1 MIKQAPPLFEHQ
13 ETTVDFILDRD
24 SVFILNDPGTGKTRT
39 VLEAFK
45 RYKEQ
50 EPTARLCVLAP
61 LSILEPSWA
70 GDIKKF
76 TPTLSFSIAYAKN
89 RAAAFASDA
98 DVYISNHEAVKYLAK
113 QNPFSER
120 DWLVVDE
127 STAFKNPTAKR
138 SKSLKIISSAYSK
151 RILMTGTPV
160 PNTVCDVWHQML
172 CVDGGERLGTSF
184 WKFRSQVCI
193 PTPVPGMPNVSNWED
208 KPGATEW
215 VMDMIRDVSI
225 RYKAEDCLDLP
236 ENSVHTLCVQL
247 PDSIYSKYL
256 QLARESVVDIGSG
269 TINAVHAGSRVKKLL
284 QLCTGAVYD
293 EHGEAKLAHTDRY
306 DLVADLV
313 EQRTDPCIVA
323 YNWKHERNQ
332 LQEICKKR
340 GISFAFIDGDVPAKQ
355 RSAIVDQFQAGQIQ
369 MLACHPQAAGHG
381 LTLTAGK
388 TTIWC
393 SPTYNSEHFQQLNR
407 RIHRAGQTKKTETIL
422 ISASLTA
429 ELQVYEKLQG
439 KLGRM
444 EDLLTL
450 FEQSTK
456 EAA

>member
-13 ETTVDFILDRD
+13 KTTVEFILDRN

-39 VLEAFK
+39 VLEAFA
-45 RYKEQ
+45 RHKEKY
-50 EPTARLCVLAP
+50 PDSKLCVLAP
-61 LSILEPSWA
+61 LSILEPSWG
-70 GDIKKF
+70 GDINKF
-76 TPTLSFSIAYAKN
+76 TPELQYSVAYAKN
-89 RAAAFASDA
+89 RTKAFASDA
-98 DVYISNHEAVKYLAK
+98 DIYISNHEAVKYLEK
-113 QNPFSER
+113 DLPFDEN

-138 SKSLKIISSAYSK
+138 SKALKKISSAYGK

-172 CVDGGERLGTSF
+172 CVDGGERLGSSF

-193 PTPVPGMPNVSNWED
+193 PRPVPGMPNVSTWED
-208 KPGATEW
+208 KPGATDW

-236 ENSVHTLCVQL
+236 ENRVQTMYVQL
-247 PDSIYSKYL
+247 PRGIYNKYV
-256 QLARESVVDIGSG
+256 QLARESVVQLETG

-293 EHGEAKLAHTDRY
+293 DSSEAKLAHTDRY

-313 EQRTDPCIVA
+313 EQRSNPCIVA
-323 YNWKHERNQ
+323 YNWKHERQQ

-340 GISFAFIDGDVPAKQ
+340 GISFSFIDGDVPAQK
-355 RSAIVDQFQAGQIQ
+355 RSAIVEKFQAGQIQ

-381 LTLTAGK
+381 LTLTTGK

-407 RIHRAGQTKKTETIL
+407 RIHRAGQTEKTETIL
-422 ISASLTA
+422 IAAEMTA
-429 ELQVYEKLQG
+429 ELDVYDKLQG

>member
-1 MIKQAPPLFEHQ
+1 MSKQVPPLFEHQ
-13 ETTVDFILDRD
+13 KVTVDFILDRE

-39 VLEAFK
+39 VLEAFA
-45 RYKEQ
+45 RYKATK
-50 EPTARLCVLAP
+50 PNAKLCVLAP
-61 LSILEPSWA
+61 LSILEPSWG

-76 TPTLSFSIAYAKN
+76 TPTMRFSIAYAKN
-89 RAAAFASDA
+89 RTKAFASDA
-98 DVYISNHEAVKYLAK
+98 DIYISNHEACKYLEK
-113 QNPFSER
+113 DSPFGKD

-138 SKSLKIISSAYSK
+138 SKALKNISTAYDK

-184 WKFRSQVCI
+184 WKFRNQVCL
-193 PTPVPGMPNVSNWED
+193 PKPVPGMPNISNWED

-236 ENSVHTLCVQL
+236 ENRVQTLTVEL
-247 PDSIYSKYL
+247 PPQIYSQYL
-256 QLARESVVDIGSG
+256 QLARESVVRIDTK
-269 TINAVHAGSRVKKLL
+269 TINAVHAGARVKKLL

-293 EHGEAKLAHTDRY
+293 EHGEAQLAHTDRY
-306 DLVADLV
+306 DLVTDLV
-313 EQRTDPCIVA
+313 EQRPYPCVVA
-323 YNWKHERNQ
+323 YNWKHERQ
-332 LQEICKKR
+332 KLQGIAQKR
-340 GISFAFIDGDVPAKQ
+340 GISFAFIDGDVPVKQ
-355 RSAIVDQFQAGQIQ
+355 RTAIVEQFQAGEIQ

-381 LTLTAGK
+381 LTLTTGK

-407 RIHRAGQTKKTETIL
+407 RIHRAGQTEKTETIL
-422 ISASLTA
+422 IAASLTA
-429 ELQVYEKLQG
+429 ELGVYEKLQG

-444 EDLLTL
+444 EELLEL

>member
-1 MIKQAPPLFEHQ
+1 MTTQIPPLFEHQ
-13 ETTVDFILDRD
+13 EKTVDFIRSRD
-24 SVFILNDPGTGKTRT
+24 SVFVLNDPGTGKTRT
-39 VLEAFK
+39 VLEAFLQHK
-45 RYKEQ
+45 TQFPESK
-50 EPTARLCVLAP
+50 LCVIAP

-76 TPTLSFSIAYAKN
+76 TPTLRFCIAYAKN
-89 RAAAFASDA
+89 RSAAFASDS
-98 DVYISNHEAVKYLAK
+98 DIYISNHEAVKFLEKAMHFG
-113 QNPFSER
+113 PD

-138 SKSLKIISSAYSK
+138 SKALKKISSTYGK

-184 WKFRSQVCI
+184 WKFRSQVCT
-193 PTPVPGMPNVSNWED
+193 PSPVPGRPNISTWED

-236 ENSVHTLCVQL
+236 ENSVHTMHVQL
-247 PDSIYSKYL
+247 PQSIYAKYV
-256 QLARESVVDIGSG
+256 QLARENVVDIGTG
-269 TINAVHAGSRVKKLL
+269 VINAVHAGSRVKKLL

-293 EHGEAKLAHTDRY
+293 EFGEAQLAHTDRY

-313 EQRTDPCIVA
+313 EQRSDPCVVA
-323 YNWKHERNQ
+323 YNWKHERKQ

-340 GISFAFIDGDVPAKQ
+340 GISFAFIDGDVPPGQ
-355 RSAIVDQFQAGQIQ
+355 RSAIVESFQDGQIQ

-444 EDLLTL
+444 EDLLEL